1 MSKIIGI
8 DLGTSTSEAACFENG
23 GAKIILNQEGKGITP
38 SVIGLDENGEF
49 LIGDRAA
56 ERYLLYP
63 EKTAIEVKRKMGID
77 EGIEL
82 GGKAFSAPELS
93 AKILA
98 YLKECAE
105 NYLKEPVE
113 RAVIT
118 VPAYFNNRQRQETL
132 EAGKMAG
139 LKVER
144 IINEPTAAA
153 LCYGIEHMEDE
164 SHILIFDLGGGT
176 FDVTLLE
183 MFDGVLEVK
192 ASSGDNKLGG
202 KDFDEAIIEYLLG
215 CCEDQ
220 YQTDLRQDVYAMVK
234 LKEEAVRCKIALSSQ
249 ESYEVL
255 LPMIS
260 SKDGKPISIQEVITV
275 PLFEQLIQELVE
287 RTRKPVRMVLQDS
300 GLEASELD
308 LILLVGG
315 STRVPYVKRYVQE
328 LLGQAPKEMVDPDL
342 AVVIGAGIQA
352 GMLDEAIDAETGL
365 MLTDVAPYPL
375 GVRVTRG
382 NDLYLDTDYMDVLIS
397 RNVTIPVTKRK
408 RYITSVDG
416 QRETRIEIYQGEQEK
431 ATSNYFL
438 GKFLLEGIP
447 AAPAGKEKVDVEFSY
462 DLNGIL
468 EVKAAIVSTG
478 RQAGI
483 RIDTA
488 GKEETKADSSEW
500 KKAPLAKKFRST
512 IRKAEKLEASGEIME
527 DGEQEE
533 LSEMI
538 EELKLALLREE
549 SEELLE
555 SMEEEL
561 LDFLGYYEE

>member
-1 MSKIIGI
+1 MSQIIGI

-23 GAKIILNQEGKGITP
+23 RAKIILNREGKGITP

-82 GGKAFSAPELS
+82 GGKVFSAPELS

-132 EAGKMAG
+132 DAGKMAG

-215 CCEDQ
+215 CCENQ

-300 GLEASELD
+300 GIEASELD

-342 AVVIGAGIQA
+342 AVVMGAGIQA

-397 RNVTIPVTKRK
+397 RNVTIPVTRRK
-408 RYITSVDG
+408 RYTTLVDG

-483 RIDTA
+483 TIDTA
-488 GKEETKADSSEW
+488 GREETKADSSEW

-549 SEELLE
+549 SEKLLE
-555 SMEEEL
+555 RMEEEL
-561 LDFLGYYEE
+561 LDFLVYYEE

>member
-352 GMLDEAIDAETGL
+352 GMLDEAMDAETGL

-397 RNVTIPVTKRK
+397 RNVTIPVTRRK
-408 RYITSVDG
+408 RYTTLVDG